1 MTILL
6 CSAETVVARPTQIW
20 LKDTSI
26 RSSTAVEISDLNSQ
40 YCDLRGRIKGNAEAL
55 HHVMRVA
62 RVSMHYAGHIARA
75 CIITYK

>member
-6 CSAETVVARPTQIW
+6 CSAETVDVRPTQIW

-40 YCDLRGRIKGNAEAL
+40 YCGNSVPNQSVQPCDLFGYCSHLI
-55 HHVMRVA
+55 VM
-62 RVSMHYAGHIARA
+62 
-75 CIITYK
+75 

>member
-6 CSAETVVARPTQIW
+6 CSAETVDVRPTQIW

-40 YCDLRGRIKGNAEAL
+40 YCGNSVPNYFN
-55 HHVMRVA
+55 H
-62 RVSMHYAGHIARA
+62 GHCSHLTVIH
-75 CIITYK
+75 CDHINQ